1 MRKKSIAATITIIFC
16 AIFVSVIG
24 ATFSTYLLRKNII
37 KIENPSII
45 SKEGVVVKDCN
56 NKEIQV
62 LKLSDMSLGIK
73 PATGEED
80 VDSEIPSTVSGKVGS
95 EGYFAKFKVTIKK
108 TQTMD
113 IIVNAEDKLT
123 ACALAKHKAKGMEW
137 ESIAE
142 YEIVELQS
150 GV

>member
-1 MRKKSIAATITIIFC
+1 M
-16 AIFVSVIG
+16 
-24 ATFSTYLLRKNII
+24 
-37 KIENPSII
+37 
-45 SKEGVVVKDCN
+45 
-56 NKEIQV
+56 
-62 LKLSDMSLGIK
+62 
-73 PATGEED
+73 
-80 VDSEIPSTVSGKVGS
+80 
-95 EGYFAKFKVTIKK
+95 AKFKVIIKK